1 MTHWITLAFS
11 PTTAHWLQLLVP
23 LGVAG
28 VAVAI
33 AFRRSSDERVARW
46 AEARGLVL
54 TDESRGLIRRDLN
67 PTPPLPFL
75 GLAVGVLTGF
85 VSRALFH
92 FVGSGARGG
101 RGLLTPAGSKAP
113 VLAG

>member
-54 TDESRGLIRRDLN
+54 TDESRGLIRRYLN
-67 PTPPLPFL
+67 RTRRLRFL
-75 GLAVGVLTGF
+75 GLAVGFLTVL
-85 VSRALFH
+85 VSGALFN
-92 FVGSGARGG
+92 FVASGSRVG
-101 RGLLTPAGSKAP
+101 R
-113 VLAG
+113 V